1 MGVASGSLIVLI
13 KTASRATSA
22 PLKLMTTLLIKNA
35 HILTMDDHQR
45 EIPEGGLFVRDG
57 FIEQVGST
65 IGLPSEADE
74 VLDLTGHLLLPG
86 LVNTHHHFYQTLT
99 RAVPSAQDAN
109 LFNWLT
115 TLYPIWARMNPEDI
129 FTSAQT
135 SLAELALSGC
145 TTASDHLYLFPNGS
159 KLDDEIAAAQ
169 EIGVRIQASR
179 GSMSLGQ
186 SQGGLPPDSVVD
198 DEDSILKDSQRVIQ
212 QYHDPNPGA
221 FVQIVLAPCSPF
233 SVTSDLMKQSARLA
247 REYGVHLHTHL
258 AETEDEE
265 QFCLQRF
272 GHRPVGYMQEVG
284 WVGNDVWFAHA
295 VWVNDEEIQVFAKH
309 NCGVA
314 HCPTSNMRLA
324 SGIAPVKEYRA
335 AGVNV
340 GLGVDG
346 SASNDGSHLLAE
358 VRNAMLVSRVK
369 EGLTGYSLSNDP
381 NRKLM
386 TAREALFLGT
396 RGGAAVLGR
405 SDIGSL
411 ETGKCADFFAVNLNR
426 IGYTGMHDPVAAVV
440 FGQPVEVD
448 YTVVGGRFI
457 VKEGQLCTVDEQK
470 LIEKHNRAARRLVT

>member
-1 MGVASGSLIVLI
+1 
-13 KTASRATSA
+13 
-22 PLKLMTTLLIKNA
+22 MTTLLITHA
-35 HILTMDDHQR
+35 YILTMDDHQR
-45 EIPEGGLFVRDG
+45 EIPDGGLFVRDG
-57 FIEQVGST
+57 FLEQVGPT
-65 IGLPSEADE
+65 GELPTTADE
-74 VLDLTGHLLLPG
+74 VLDLTGHLVLPG

-99 RAVPSAQDAN
+99 RAIPAAQDAN

-115 TLYPIWARMNPEDI
+115 TLYPIWARMTPDDI

-135 SLAELALSGC
+135 ALAELALSGC

-169 EIGVRIQASR
+169 EIGLRIQASR

-198 DEDSILKDSQRVIQ
+198 SEESILKDSQRLIQ
-212 QYHDPNPGA
+212 KYHDPNPGA

-233 SVTSDLMKQSARLA
+233 SVTSDLMKQSAKLA
-247 REYGVHLHTHL
+247 RVYGVHLHTHL

-272 GHRPVGYMQEVG
+272 GHRPVGYMQEVE

-295 VWVNDEEIQVFAKH
+295 VWVNQEEIGVFAKH

-381 NRKLM
+381 DRKLM
-386 TAREALFLGT
+386 TAREALYLGT

-405 SDIGSL
+405 TDIGSL
-411 ETGKCADFFAVNLNR
+411 EAGKCADFFAIDLKR
-426 IGYTGMHDPVAAVV
+426 IGFTGMHDPVAAIV
-440 FGQPVEVD
+440 FGQPVNAD
-448 YTVVGGRFI
+448 YTVVGGKFV
-457 VKEGQLCTVDEQK
+457 VKEGQLCTVDEDR
-470 LIEKHNRAARRLVT
+470 LIEKHNKAARRLLEA